1 MDLNGDGKHD
11 WQDGYL
17 TQKMIDGESSYNNP
31 MPGGHITNH
40 GTPLGVII
48 FIIVAI
54 LCFSAIFMG
63 YPGAIGSLISIGI
76 VVYFIAKW
84 LFT

>member
-1 MDLNGDGKHD
+1 MYLNGDGKHD
-11 WQDGYL
+11 WQDDYL
-17 TQKMIDGESSYNNP
+17 TQKMIDEDSSDRNP
-31 MPGGHITNH
+31 MPSGHITNH

-54 LCFSAIFMG
+54 LCFSAICMG
-63 YPGAIGSLISIGI
+63 YPGAIGSLIGIGI

-84 LFT
+84 LFN